1 MGFGRRE
8 HDAIPYRAAG
18 PVTVE
23 EYESRKERYDKQLVE
38 KHGVEITG
46 KSTEEKVKILR
57 RLREEMYE
65 RLKDAV
71 YKRRGWTAE
80 GIPKVATVKRLKIDF
95 PEVLELLKANGVTE

>member
-1 MGFGRRE
+1 
-8 HDAIPYRAAG
+8 
-18 PVTVE
+18 VE

-38 KHGVEITG
+38 KHSLDITG

-80 GIPKVATVKRLKIDF
+80 GFQKSLRQTSQDRLS
-95 PEVLELLKANGVTE
+95 